1 MIPAFSETQ
10 PAHLAEP
17 VADAEP
23 STGRV
28 LNPPGDPR
36 SVRIVGDPVADPT
49 PATLKLY
56 AGDWARF
63 VAWCREHHRPS
74 LPASSDTLAA
84 YLIDSAPGLSRGALG
99 RRRSAISTMHRQAG
113 QPTPLLDPATRK
125 ALRTAAKPK
134 STRSASPPSAAG
146 LVRLAAKCPR
156 DLPGLRDRAL
166 LLLAAATLRPRRRS
180 GPSRASGMM
189 DPDGETT
196 EPPVVA
202 RLFVLALDAEHVR
215 FTAAGV
221 ELQLRTRT
229 DEAVPSRTV
238 ALTRAIAASCPVR
251 ALEEWLRSSDTV
263 FGPVFRKVDRWGNV
277 EHGRLGPDAWH
288 RILARRM
295 DTPRRTSA
303 KRTR

>member
-1 MIPAFSETQ
+1 MAVR
-10 PAHLAEP
+10 AEP
-17 VADAEP
+17 GAA
-23 STGRV
+23 SGRAGRPDNGTARV
-28 LNPPGDPR
+28 
-36 SVRIVGDPVADPT
+36 VGDPVADPT

-63 VAWCREHHRPS
+63 VAWCREQGRPS

-84 YLIDSAPGLSRGALG
+84 YLVDSAPGLSRGALG

-113 QPTPLLDPATRK
+113 LPTPVLNPATHK

-134 STRSASPPSAAG
+134 STSASPSTPTAAASCGWRPSARAIFPACATARCCCWPRPHCG
-146 LVRLAAKCPR
+146 PDGAASGRPGRWIRAAKRPS
-156 DLPGLRDRAL
+156 PG
-166 LLLAAATLRPRRRS
+166 
-180 GPSRASGMM
+180 
-189 DPDGETT
+189 
-196 EPPVVA
+196 VA

-215 FTAAGV
+215 FTPTGV

-238 ALTRAIAASCPVR
+238 TLTRAMTAASCPVR
-251 ALEEWLRSSDTV
+251 ALEEWLRSSETA

-288 RILARRM
+288 RILARRT

-303 KRTR
+303 KRAR

>member
-1 MIPAFSETQ
+1 MPPSPEYQAAVS
-10 PAHLAEP
+10 
-17 VADAEP
+17 VAVA
-23 STGRV
+23 STADPGTINVSSRSAGNRTVRV
-28 LNPPGDPR
+28 
-36 SVRIVGDPVADPT
+36 VGEPVADPT

-63 VAWCREHHRPS
+63 VAWCREQGRPS

-84 YLIDSAPGLSRGALG
+84 YLIDSAPELSRGALG

-113 QPTPLLDPATRK
+113 LPTPVLNPATHK

-134 STRSASPPSAAG
+134 STRSASPPTVRR
-146 LVRLAAKCPR
+146 LVRMAAKCSR

-166 LLLAAATLRPRRRS
+166 LLLAAATLQPRRR
-180 GPSRASGMM
+180 GARATGTA
-189 DPDGETT
+189 DPGGEAIA
-196 EPPVVA
+196 PIGVA

-215 FTAAGV
+215 FTPTGV
-221 ELQLRTRT
+221 DLQLR
-229 DEAVPSRTV
+229 SRTGEAMPTQTV
-238 ALTRAIAASCPVR
+238 TLTRAMTAASCPVR
-251 ALEEWLRSSDTV
+251 ALEEWLRSSETA

-288 RILARRM
+288 RILARRAE
-295 DTPRRTSA
+295 TPRRTSA

>member
-1 MIPAFSETQ
+1 MPALFNTQ
-10 PAHLAEP
+10 PAEAEP
-17 VADAEP
+17 
-23 STGRV
+23 TKGKV
-28 LNPPGDPR
+28 LNAPGDTGSAR
-36 SVRIVGDPVADPT
+36 VVGDPVADPT

-63 VAWCREHHRPS
+63 VAWCHENHRPW

-84 YLIDSAPGLSRGALG
+84 YLIDSAPELTRGTLG

-113 QPTPLLDPATRK
+113 LPTPVLSPATHK

-134 STRSASPPSAAG
+134 STRSASPPTLAG
-146 LVRLAAKCPR
+146 LVRMAARCPR
-156 DLPGLRDRAL
+156 DLAGLRDRAL
-166 LLLAAATLRPRRRS
+166 LLLAAATHRTDWRS
-180 GPSRASGMM
+180 KRAPGPVDLGGQAA
-189 DPDGETT
+189 
-196 EPPVVA
+196 EPACVP

-215 FTAAGV
+215 FTATGV
-221 ELQLRTRT
+221 ALQLRSRT

-238 ALTRAIAASCPVR
+238 TLTRAMTAASCPVR
-251 ALEEWLRSSDTV
+251 ALEEWLSRSETA

-288 RILARRM
+288 RILARRTE
-295 DTPRRTSA
+295 TPHRTSTK

>member
-1 MIPAFSETQ
+1 MPPFAEQKPAD
-10 PAHLAEP
+10 LAEL
-17 VADAEP
+17 AAGAEP
-23 STGRV
+23 SAASAPRRSAIDGTARV
-28 LNPPGDPR
+28 
-36 SVRIVGDPVADPT
+36 VGDPVADPA

-63 VAWCREHHRPS
+63 VGWCREQGRAS
-74 LPASSDTLAA
+74 LPATSDTLAA

-113 QPTPLLDPATRK
+113 LPTPLLDPATHK
-125 ALRTAAKPK
+125 DLRTAAKPK
-134 STRSASPPSAAG
+134 SARPPLALTAAS
-146 LVRLAAKCPR
+146 LVRMAAKCPR

-166 LLLAAATLRPRRRS
+166 LLLAAATQRSRRRGARS
-180 GPSRASGMM
+180 AGPV
-189 DPDGETT
+189 
-196 EPPVVA
+196 EPGGDAAEPAGVA

-215 FTAAGV
+215 FTPAGV

-238 ALTRAIAASCPVR
+238 TLTRAMTAASCPVR
-251 ALEEWLRSSDTV
+251 ALEEWLRSSDTA

-288 RILARRM
+288 RILARRT

>member
-1 MIPAFSETQ
+1 MTTPFDEQQ
-10 PAHLAEP
+10 PVDFAELAAGAEP
-17 VADAEP
+17 GAA
-23 STGRV
+23 SS
-28 LNPPGDPR
+28 PR
-36 SVRIVGDPVADPT
+36 RSAVDGTARTVGDPVADPT

-63 VAWCREHHRPS
+63 VAWCREQGRPS

-113 QPTPLLDPATRK
+113 LPTPLLSPPTHK

-134 STRSASPPSAAG
+134 STRSASPPNAAG
-146 LVRLAAKCPR
+146 LVRMAAKCPR

-166 LLLAAATLRPRRRS
+166 LLLAAATLRPRRRGARAT
-180 GPSRASGMM
+180 GPV
-189 DPDGETT
+189 
-196 EPPVVA
+196 EPGGNANEPAGVA

-215 FTAAGV
+215 FTSAGV

-229 DEAVPSRTV
+229 DEAIPSQTV
-238 ALTRAIAASCPVR
+238 TLTRATIAASCPVQ
-251 ALEEWLRSSDTV
+251 ALEEWLRSSQTA

-288 RILARRM
+288 RILARRNG
-295 DTPRRTSA
+295 TPTRISA
-303 KRTR
+303 KKRAR